1 MKNRLLIP
9 VMLLILL
16 IITPTI
22 YVVKN
27 YLKENT
33 KIAFVSDQTG
43 NKDIFVINDNGTG
56 LKQLT
61 KK

>member
-33 KIAFVSDQTG
+33 KLPLSQT
-43 NKDIFVINDNGTG
+43 KLVIKIFLLLMIMV
-56 LKQLT
+56 QV
-61 KK
+61 